1 MTTKKTIPNLQ
12 KLKSTQVPIVATTAY
27 DFTFACLADLANIDL
42 VLVGDSLSSVVQG
55 HDVVLY
61 TTLDEMIYHCRCV
74 ARGLT
79 QALLVADLPFMTY
92 QVSPKQALISAG
104 RLVQEGHAEAVKL
117 EGGSTVYRQIEKI
130 VSAGIPV
137 VGHLGLTPQSYH
149 AFGGHKVQGK
159 TRKNAEKILQD
170 AQTIEQSGA
179 CMIVLEGIP
188 AELANEITS
197 TVTIPTIGI
206 GAGSACDGQILVIHD
221 LLGLTI
227 NSNAPKFI
235 KAYSSLTSICHTA
248 LTEYA
253 NEVRSRAFPTKEHS
267 YSAPTAK
274 NNISESSTL
283 EKSS

>member
-12 KLKSTQVPIVATTAY
+12 KLKSKQVPIVATTAY
-27 DFTFACLADLANIDL
+27 DFTFARLADLANIDL
-42 VLVGDSLSSVVQG
+42 VLVGDSLSSVIQG

-79 QALLVADLPFMTY
+79 QALLVADLPFMSY

-117 EGGSTVYRQIEKI
+117 EGGSTICPQIEKI

-159 TRKNAEKILQD
+159 TKKNAEKILQD
-170 AQTIEQSGA
+170 AQAIEQSGA

-188 AELANEITS
+188 ADLANKITT

-221 LLGLTI
+221 LLGFTVN
-227 NSNAPKFI
+227 NSTPKFV
-235 KAYSSLTSICHTA
+235 KAYSNLASIGHTA

-253 NEVRSRAFPTKEHS
+253 NEVKSRTFPTKEHS
-267 YSAPTAK
+267 YSASTAK
-274 NNISESSTL
+274 NSSSASLTM